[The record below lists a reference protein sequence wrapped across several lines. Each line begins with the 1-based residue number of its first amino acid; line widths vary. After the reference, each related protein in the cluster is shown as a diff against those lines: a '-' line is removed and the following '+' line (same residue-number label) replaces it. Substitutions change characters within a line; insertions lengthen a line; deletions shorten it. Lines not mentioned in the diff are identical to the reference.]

1 MLLKAA
7 EVGLVRLLYSSL
19 GHDAAGRSL
28 PRRGGEDR
36 RGGGTVGW
44 RPRGPAVREA
54 VLRRRRPGRRRR
66 GRL

>member
-1 MLLKAA
+1 VA
-7 EVGLVRLLYSSL
+7 ERTGEVAGPWGGVR
-19 GHDAAGRSL
+19 AG
-28 PRRGGEDR
+28 D
-36 RGGGTVGW
+36 GTVGW